1 MAPSINIPPITRAL
15 LILLV
20 TFSGLNGF
28 ARYHAW
34 QQDGSAV
41 LIDRRYIA
49 PYLTIVPGKSMP
61 RFPWAFV
68 TATFVEQ
75 NVAGLLI
82 TGASLF
88 YGGRYLERAWSSNE
102 YVKFVLIAV
111 LVPNVLCWLIY
122 IITHIVTGNEGAS

>member
-1 MAPSINIPPITRAL
+1 MAPYINIPPITRAL
-15 LILLV
+15 LIILV
-20 TFSGLNGF
+20 TLSVLNGF

-49 PYLTIVPGKSMP
+49 PYLTIVPGKTLP

-75 NVAGLLI
+75 NVAGLVI

>member
-1 MAPSINIPPITRAL
+1 MAPFINIPPITRAL

-20 TFSGLNGF
+20 TFSLLNGF

-49 PYLTIVPGKSMP
+49 PYLTIVPGKTLP
-61 RFPWAFV
+61 RFPWAFI

-111 LVPNVLCWLIY
+111 LVPNVLSWFIY
-122 IITHIVTGNEGAS
+122 IITHVVTGNEGAS